1 MLTIPGEN
9 NIIKKMATVLITGG
23 AGFLGSH
30 LCDTF
35 LNRQWRVI
43 VVDNLITGT
52 IENISHLLGT
62 ENFSF
67 IKYNVTNYLFFEETI
82 DLILH
87 FACPSSPFDY
97 EQYPIHTMKV
107 DSLGTLNTLGLAKSK
122 HSRYVFASTSE
133 VYGSPSSHPQK
144 EDYWGHVNPVGPRS
158 VYDEAKRFS
167 EAMCMA
173 YFRKH
178 GVDVRIARIFNSYGS
193 RMRLDDGRVIPTFIC
208 RALQDREITIFGDG
222 SQTRSF
228 CFIDE
233 LTEGIFNLSI
243 KEGIGGEVFNLGNP
257 EEKTIKDVAEI
268 IIDKVGSNSKI
279 VYDRMTEDDPPL
291 RKPDIAKAKKFLGF
305 NPRITLHQ
313 GLDIVI
319 PWFKSKITT

>member
-1 MLTIPGEN
+1 
-9 NIIKKMATVLITGG
+9 MATVLITGG

-35 LNRQWRVI
+35 LNKKWRVI
-43 VVDNLITGT
+43 VVDNLITGA
-52 IENISHLLGT
+52 IENISHLLGN

-67 IKYNVTNYLFFEETI
+67 IKYNVTNYLFFEKKI

-97 EQYPIHTMKV
+97 VKYPIHTMKV
-107 DSLGTLNTLGLAKSK
+107 DSLGTLNTLGLAKNK

-133 VYGSPSSHPQK
+133 VYGSPSCHPQK

-178 GVDVRIARIFNSYGS
+178 GVDVRIARIFNTYGT
-193 RMRLDDGRVIPTFIC
+193 RMRLDDRRAIPTFIS
-208 RALQDREITIFGDG
+208 RALKNEEITIFGDG
-222 SQTRSF
+222 TQTRSF

-233 LTEGIFNLSI
+233 LTEGIFNLSTE
-243 KEGIGGEVFNLGNP
+243 EGIEGEVINLGNP
-257 EEKTIKDVAEI
+257 EEQSIMNVAKI
-268 IIDKVGSNSKI
+268 IIKKVRSNSKI
-279 VYDRMTEDDPPL
+279 VFDKIPEDDPPR
-291 RKPDIAKAKKFLGF
+291 RKPDIDKAKELLKF
-305 NPRITLHQ
+305 NPRISLDQ
-313 GLDIVI
+313 GLDIVV
-319 PWFKSKITT
+319 PWFRMKMNV